1 MVMILPL
8 PQTGTYGL
16 PTSTYTPTSTTS
28 GISSIPTQQKQRTEL
43 PPILSNMEL
52 RAKEEARRPQEYQK
66 AMTEWDALPADEGR
80 PPKPAQPAKAT
91 DLELRVLSLEHSFE
105 RRTLSRVI
113 QDESRGLRAVY
124 GIIRATVPQDL

>member
-1 MVMILPL
+1 
-8 PQTGTYGL
+8 
-16 PTSTYTPTSTTS
+16 
-28 GISSIPTQQKQRTEL
+28 
-43 PPILSNMEL
+43 MEL